1 VDAEFWKMRFMFKV
15 QLDKN
20 RYKIQGFIPMV
31 S

>member
-1 VDAEFWKMRFMFKV
+1 MRFMFKF

-20 RYKIQGFIPMV
+20 RYKIQEFIPMV

>member
-1 VDAEFWKMRFMFKV
+1 MRFMFKV